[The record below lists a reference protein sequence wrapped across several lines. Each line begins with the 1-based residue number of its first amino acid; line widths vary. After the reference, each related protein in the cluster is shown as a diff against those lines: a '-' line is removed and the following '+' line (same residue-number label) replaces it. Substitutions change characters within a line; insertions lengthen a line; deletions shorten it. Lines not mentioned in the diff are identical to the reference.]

1 MPSRPGLELALEL
14 TYGDGLEGVGA
25 VAQAVAGPALVRP
38 VALQGP
44 NGQQPLDSRLVEG
57 LLAQDLR
64 AEGLLDQHSGALTP
78 VRVAPTPHPSH
89 VGLRVARG
97 LADQG
102 SGAVDEAPRDPDLW
116 WVQKGEFKGQ
126 DTLASGVSGQEGVA
140 AGFGGLQAR
149 QGEGGGVSVRVLA
162 GFKTE
167 LRLLVREGSLV
178 GPVETLQ
185 ARVGLHLDFEVEL
198 LSHCYLLAEALLG
211 GQGQVG
217 PLYHPE
223 DHGGGV
229 RAPGIGGHAGVVAC
243 PLEPPE
249 SL

>member
-78 VRVAPTPHPSH
+78 GKSSTGLRAAGAQPLPGPRPAGTRSPVRVAPTPHPSH

-116 WVQKGEFKGQ
+116 WV
-126 DTLASGVSGQEGVA
+126 
-140 AGFGGLQAR
+140 
-149 QGEGGGVSVRVLA
+149 
-162 GFKTE
+162 
-167 LRLLVREGSLV
+167 
-178 GPVETLQ
+178 
-185 ARVGLHLDFEVEL
+185 
-198 LSHCYLLAEALLG
+198 
-211 GQGQVG
+211 
-217 PLYHPE
+217 
-223 DHGGGV
+223 
-229 RAPGIGGHAGVVAC
+229 
-243 PLEPPE
+243 
-249 SL
+249 